1 MAIWHDERL
10 LLGRRRGRPPGN
22 FSCIAGFVDPGES
35 IEEAVAREAFEEVGV
50 VVDNVQYYASQ
61 PWPLSASLMIG
72 CFAHA
77 ASEDARV
84 DELEIAEARW
94 FTRAEVQAAL
104 AGDTTE
110 LVFPAPVAIAYHL
123 VKGWAELA

>member
-1 MAIWHDERL
+1 MAIWHDQRL
-10 LLGRRRGRPPGN
+10 LLGRRRGRPLGS
-22 FSCIAGFVDPGES
+22 FSCIAGFIDPGES
-35 IEEAVAREAFEEVGV
+35 IEEAVAREALEEVGI
-50 VVDNVQYYASQ
+50 VVDEVRYYASQ

-77 ASEDARV
+77 VSDEAQV

-104 AGDTTE
+104 AGDSTQ
-110 LVFPAPVAIAYHL
+110 LVIPAPVAIAHYL
-123 VKGWAELA
+123 VKGWAELV